1 MRQAAHFAAAVGK
14 PRRAAKILSTEEMSF
29 SRSRLLKHRMGE
41 NTIRRSE
48 EMKPEVEVVYN
59 SKGQG
64 ALRDA
69 YHLLA
74 RFFAEAHRVESG
86 EAGKAE

>member
-1 MRQAAHFAAAVGK
+1 
-14 PRRAAKILSTEEMSF
+14 
-29 SRSRLLKHRMGE
+29 MG
-41 NTIRRSE
+41 NHTIRRSE

-74 RFFAEAHRVESG
+74 RFFAEAHRVEAE